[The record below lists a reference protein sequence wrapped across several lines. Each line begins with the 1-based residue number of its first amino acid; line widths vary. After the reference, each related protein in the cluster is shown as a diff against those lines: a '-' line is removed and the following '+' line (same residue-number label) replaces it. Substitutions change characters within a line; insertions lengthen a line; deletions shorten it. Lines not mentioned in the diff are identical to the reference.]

1 MNVFYL
7 ANIYYALFPHSF
19 LGITDMDN
27 TKVKAEHIL
36 KFKYFIKLISCK
48 WTVKNSV
55 SIIPFF
61 TGTFI
66 FGKESW

>member
-1 MNVFYL
+1 L
-7 ANIYYALFPHSF
+7 E
-19 LGITDMDN
+19 ITDMDN